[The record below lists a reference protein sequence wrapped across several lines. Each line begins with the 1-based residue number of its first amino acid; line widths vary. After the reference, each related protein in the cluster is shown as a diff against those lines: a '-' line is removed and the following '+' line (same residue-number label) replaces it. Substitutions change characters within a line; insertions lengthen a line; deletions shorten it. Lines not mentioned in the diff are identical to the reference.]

1 LSILFL
7 KKKKIDIGLY
17 NFPTKE
23 LLQDNM
29 REIDLIK
36 LGFERVDETPESSG
50 SDEPWYYYAK
60 DIGQIDFLSC
70 DSDSDEAKKGKWTVD
85 VLDGSVVFNKASELK
100 TVIALLEK
108 NKII

>member
-1 LSILFL
+1 
-7 KKKKIDIGLY
+7 
-17 NFPTKE
+17 
-23 LLQDNM
+23 M

-60 DIGQIDFLSC
+60 NIGQIDFLSC

-85 VLDGSVVFNKASELK
+85 LLEGCVVFNKLSDLK
-100 TVIALLEK
+100 NVILLLEK
-108 NKII
+108 NRIP

>member
-1 LSILFL
+1 MF
-7 KKKKIDIGLY
+7 
-17 NFPTKE
+17 
-23 LLQDNM
+23 M

-60 DIGQIDFLSC
+60 AIGQIDFLSC

-85 VLDGSVVFNKASELK
+85 LLEGCVVFNKLSDLK
-100 TVIALLEK
+100 NVILLLEK
-108 NKII
+108 NRIS

>member
-1 LSILFL
+1 
-7 KKKKIDIGLY
+7 
-17 NFPTKE
+17 
-23 LLQDNM
+23 M

-60 DIGQIDFLSC
+60 NIGQIDFLSC

-85 VLDGSVVFNKASELK
+85 ILEGNITFHKASQLK
-100 TVIALLEK
+100 SVIVLLEK
-108 NKII
+108 NRIP